1 MVVVTHSQ
9 IHGRIICYTRSGT
22 KNMCFQTPSFRSD
35 VRLDDRLARAS
46 LFGNGLYS
54 SSLASLLNAT
64 KAVILLK
71 ATQINATKALI
82 LTPAPR
88 RLPKHR
94 LNHVRL
100 LPQLS

>member
-46 LFGNGLYS
+46 LLERTIRVA
-54 SSLASLLNAT
+54 LASLLNTT
-64 KAVILLK
+64 KAVILLYYSRQK
-71 ATQINATKALI
+71 TQNNATKALI
-82 LTPAPR
+82 LGTSPSPTAKTPFA
-88 RLPKHR
+88 
-94 LNHVRL
+94 
-100 LPQLS
+100 S

>member
-46 LFGNGLYS
+46 LLERTIRVA
-54 SSLASLLNAT
+54 LASLFNAT
-64 KAVILLK
+64 KAVILCIYYSRQK
-71 ATQINATKALI
+71 TQNNATKALI
-82 LTPAPR
+82 LGTSPSPTAKTPFA
-88 RLPKHR
+88 
-94 LNHVRL
+94 
-100 LPQLS
+100 S